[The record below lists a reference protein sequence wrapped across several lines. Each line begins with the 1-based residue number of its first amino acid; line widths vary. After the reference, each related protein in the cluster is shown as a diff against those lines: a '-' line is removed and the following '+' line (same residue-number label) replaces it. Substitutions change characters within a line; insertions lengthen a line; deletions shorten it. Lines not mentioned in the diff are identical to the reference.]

1 MKSIHILTT
10 LFLTATIAIPAI
22 AQDAATATLPKAAEV
37 VAKHV
42 EAVGGREKL
51 EAMKSSVSEGSFEMP
66 AMGLKGDFTIKL
78 MSGKFAFEMDLPGI
92 GPIVRGT
99 DGENAWEVSAAGGG
113 ARLLKGIEKKQLIQQ
128 AELAAELKM
137 EEKFDIEVVGIEK
150 VKELDCYK
158 LKCVPKKGSEEEKE
172 KLTEFKFIDTKEH
185 LLRKQ
190 TQKAVTSLGEIPIN
204 SFMEDYRDLDAI
216 KVPHKVSQSMMGQK
230 QVMNIKKTKINGDIE
245 KDAFAAPEEVQ
256 KLLKK
261 DE

>member
-1 MKSIHILTT
+1 MSIRTLTT
-10 LFLTATIAIPAI
+10 IFLTVTFAIPAI
-22 AQDAATATLPKAAEV
+22 AQDAATATALPKAAEI

-92 GPIVRGT
+92 GPIARGT

-150 VKELDCYK
+150 SKR
-158 LKCVPKKGSEEEKE
+158 PR
-172 KLTEFKFIDTKEH
+172 
-185 LLRKQ
+185 LLQ
-190 TQKAVTSLGEIPIN
+190 TQVRSQEGVGRRKRTIDRTQVHRYERTPTAQTNAKSNDAAGRN
-204 SFMEDYRDLDAI
+204 LDRFFYGRLSRSRWNQGPA
-216 KVPHKVSQSMMGQK
+216 
-230 QVMNIKKTKINGDIE
+230 
-245 KDAFAAPEEVQ
+245 
-256 KLLKK
+256 
-261 DE
+261 